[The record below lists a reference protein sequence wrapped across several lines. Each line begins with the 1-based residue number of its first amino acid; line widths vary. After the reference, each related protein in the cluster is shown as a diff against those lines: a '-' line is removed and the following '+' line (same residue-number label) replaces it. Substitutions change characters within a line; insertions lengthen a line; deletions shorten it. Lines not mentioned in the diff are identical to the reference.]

1 MVQVQRLKFVAV
13 VPPGVIKDNT
23 SWTATAV
30 DTKGWGHCL
39 IVGQLG
45 ATDIAMAA
53 CKLTESDDDSSYSDV
68 TGGDFSVSSTLP
80 TSTDDNEF
88 FGWDVKLTGTRKRY
102 LKPTLTAGDG
112 TAGTYL
118 SVFAIL
124 SRGGSQPY
132 TDSTRGLTADCLVI

>member
-1 MVQVQRLKFVAV
+1 MVNVQRIKFAAV
-13 VPPGVIKDNT
+13 VPPGVIKDNA
-23 SWTATAV
+23 SWTATTV
-30 DTKGWGHCL
+30 DTKGWRHCL

-53 CKLTESDDDSSYSDV
+53 CKLTESDDDSTYTDV

-80 TSTDDNEF
+80 SATADNTF
-88 FGWDVKLTGTRKRY
+88 FAWDVKLTGTRKRY

-124 SRGGSQPY
+124 SRGENAPY
-132 TDSTRGLTADCLVI
+132 TDSGRGLAADCLVI